1 MIQIQLMV
9 MDVYQ
14 TVQVLCLNTV
24 VLEGIR
30 LTLILASPNVE
41 MVMYSLVKFVMTVQM
56 TTLDVP
62 LDVKV
67 IILNGFAQEDPEQQ
81 HQPVRLDAEM
91 VSKYYHLKLVTM
103 EIKQMILDVTQYVMG
118 FLKDMTVQMMN
129 HLNAQQYVE
138 TV

>member
-1 MIQIQLMV
+1 
-9 MDVYQ
+9 
-14 TVQVLCLNTV
+14 
-24 VLEGIR
+24 
-30 LTLILASPNVE
+30 
-41 MVMYSLVKFVMTVQM
+41 M